1 MERDLNALTLGQR
14 TLAQEIADGAVR
26 PPGRITHVA
35 ASACT
40 CADRYAAERAALFD
54 ALPQVIAP
62 SALLAPGSAVP
73 HDGFGRPLLLTRDA
87 DGIAHVFLN
96 VCQHRGTRLVEGA
109 EPVCAKLLVCPYHAW
124 TYRLDGSL
132 KAMPRPETFP
142 GLDKGAFGL
151 RELPSIEAGGLI
163 WAMPNGLRHAE
174 LVSASTP
181 QPEKPSQVEGWTLTR
196 RATEG
201 KQVQGDGSKGSDIDP
216 FADALTL
223 GHDFTA
229 LGLPHL
235 HLFARRTHD
244 VAANWKLIHDAF
256 LESYHVLRLHSGSIG
271 PFFKDGVTSGDT
283 VGPHRRSAVGR
294 AAEMGDLDDLPA
306 LRRTVTFTYT
316 LFPNAVVIFSP
327 DYVNLMVLMPQSEGR
342 TLVEDFML
350 IPEPPQTDK
359 ARDHWQRSWDLL
371 DGRVFG
377 AEDFR
382 AAELGQ
388 QGLASGAITQVTL
401 GTLETGIRA
410 FHDEVESRL

>member
-1 MERDLNALTLGQR
+1 MNALTLGQR
-14 TLAQEIADGAVR
+14 ALAQEIADGVQRA
-26 PPGRITHVA
+26 PGRITHVE
-35 ASACT
+35 ASAYT

-62 SALLAPGSAVP
+62 SALLGPGSAVP
-73 HDGFGRPLLLTRDA
+73 HDGFGRPLLLSRDA
-87 DGIAHVFLN
+87 EGVAHVFLN
-96 VCQHRGTRLVEGA
+96 VCQHRGTRLVERA

-124 TYRLDGSL
+124 SYLLDGSL

-142 GLDKGAFGL
+142 GLDKTDFGL
-151 RELPSIEAGGLI
+151 RELPSVEAGGLI
-163 WAMPNGLRHAE
+163 WVLPQQRRPGLDPGHGFSDA
-174 LVSASTP
+174 ASKN
-181 QPEKPSQVEGWTLTR
+181 ESQ
-196 RATEG
+196 APD
-201 KQVQGDGSKGSDIDP
+201 QVRGDA
-216 FADALTL
+216 FQDAKTL
-223 GHDFTA
+223 GHDFAA
-229 LGLPHL
+229 LGLPDL

-294 AAEMGDLDDLPA
+294 AADMGDLDDLAA

-327 DYVNLMVLMPQSEGR
+327 DYVNLMVLMPQGEGR

-350 IPEPPQTDK
+350 IPEPPATDK

-371 DGRVFG
+371 DGKVFSQ
-377 AEDFR
+377 EDFH

-388 QGLASGAITQVTL
+388 QGLASGAIDRVTL

-410 FHDEVESRL
+410 FHDEVERRL